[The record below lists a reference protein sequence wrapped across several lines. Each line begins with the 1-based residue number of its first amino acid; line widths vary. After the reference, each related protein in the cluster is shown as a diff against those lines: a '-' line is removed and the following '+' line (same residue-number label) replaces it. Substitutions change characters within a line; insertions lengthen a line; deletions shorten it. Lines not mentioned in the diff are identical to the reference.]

1 MQAGYNSMND
11 LVVLQATQ
19 GLARYARATQAAPGS
34 GKPKVVVGHDH
45 RHNSSR
51 FARLAARVFDR
62 EGFEVLLL
70 DALVHTPMVVREQY
84 LTEG

>member
-1 MQAGYNSMND
+1 MQAGFNSMND

-19 GLARYARATQAAPGS
+19 GLARYALATQPAPEA

-51 FARLAARVFDR
+51 FARLAARVFEK

-70 DALVHTPMVVREQY
+70 AGLVHTPMVVS
-84 LTEG
+84 TA